1 MKRQIMRVCVAV
13 VVAAAAVTTGFV
25 AAAESWPE
33 GLSRCREKASSPF
46 LFVDDG
52 RASADI
58 VLPADDE
65 LLGNAGEWLRSFV
78 QREVGVALAVGGADH
93 LNERTNHLVAAVG
106 DDDPLIKRLV
116 AEGKLQLEPLVG
128 EQGFVVQRASDVE
141 TGELLVCWSPTNLGC
156 RYGLIEVLRSLHVVG
171 RSVESEL
178 GRVVERPQFPMRIC
192 YLNFAQ
198 HLENAF
204 NPNVLF
210 DVPVN
215 RWEREDWERLIDMV
229 SAFRYN
235 VFEFW
240 LVPSLF
246 SPEAIQGSKIQADF
260 AGMMNHTIAYA
271 KRRGVSVYPIQAV
284 NCVGRQWH
292 YRCPNTPKEHD
303 EILALWDYWSRT
315 LKGYDYIGFFPG
327 DPGGC
332 IKNGCTAETF
342 VDLCLE
348 LSGVVRKNNPEVT
361 VEVGTWGSPFAGWG
375 VPLWKGKPDR
385 AQRSMNY
392 LLGKLPDFPPGTMV
406 SINQG
411 FNPDCLPA
419 PHPAQHF
426 GNAGGDGRAYAKRAA
441 ETHTVLTWDYSVTE
455 GEGTVMPH
463 CRARRIFDRRREELA
478 LGCYSGG
485 ICYTMSPKLNCQS
498 IFCCAEAYWNPNCR
512 PEDVLIDYGRLV
524 FGEELAAI
532 GPLLEEFEVVPGWG
546 HYPPFPYSP
555 KRLEESMARL
565 LPLLEKVGPESESRL
580 PLAST
585 MAEYHASLVFFTE
598 LFRKCGTIAANLQEA
613 TSLAKTSGKA
623 PSTRKEL
630 LSLAEL
636 ERLLSD
642 SADFPQEKRLS
653 ELAAEIR
660 QLDMRQLR
668 TEYWNRV
675 YGIYDHIPH
684 PPEAARAQGATQTLF
699 ARFHYDLAIHHEP
712 SALETTLRDKGKPFL
727 CVDLGHPTSE
737 RGWSLS
743 GWTKPDEYQGERW
756 RTSFG
761 EPGLI
766 HRGDLKNENY
776 RWLVVRLCEGPA
788 GGRKTIA
795 VNGKVIAT
803 FERTGPPLDV
813 KREWWVTRSWPIPE
827 SLLKDGKLEIRFTDP
842 GVAIAALALAAERHV
857 SE

>member
-1 MKRQIMRVCVAV
+1 
-13 VVAAAAVTTGFV
+13 
-25 AAAESWPE
+25 
-33 GLSRCREKASSPF
+33 
-46 LFVDDG
+46 
-52 RASADI
+52 
-58 VLPADDE
+58 
-65 LLGNAGEWLRSFV
+65 
-78 QREVGVALAVGGADH
+78 
-93 LNERTNHLVAAVG
+93 
-106 DDDPLIKRLV
+106 
-116 AEGKLQLEPLVG
+116 
-128 EQGFVVQRASDVE
+128 
-141 TGELLVCWSPTNLGC
+141 
-156 RYGLIEVLRSLHVVG
+156 
-171 RSVESEL
+171 
-178 GRVVERPQFPMRIC
+178 MRIC

-215 RWEREDWERLIDMV
+215 RWERGDWERLIDMI

-246 SPEAIQGSKIQADF
+246 SPEAIQGGKIQADF
-260 AGMMNHTIAYA
+260 AEMMNHTIAYA
-271 KRRGVSVYPIQAV
+271 KRRGVSVYPIHGV

-292 YRCPNTPKEHD
+292 YHCPNTPKERD
-303 EILALWDYWSRT
+303 EIVALWDHWSRT
-315 LKGYDYIGFFPG
+315 LKGYDYLGFFPG

-332 IKNGCTAETF
+332 IENGCTAETF

-348 LSGVVRKNNPEVT
+348 LSGVVRKNNPEAT

-392 LLGKLPDFPPGTMV
+392 LLGKLPEFPPGTMI

-426 GNAGGDGRAYAKRAA
+426 PLAGGDGRAYAKRAA
-441 ETHTVLTWDYSVTE
+441 KTHTVLTWDYSVTE

-463 CRARRIFDRRREELA
+463 CRARRIFDRRREETA

-485 ICYTMSPKLNCQS
+485 ICYTMSPKLNCLS
-498 IFCCAEAYWNPNCR
+498 IFCCAEAYWNPQLQ
-512 PEDVLIDYGRLV
+512 PEHVLADYGRLV
-524 FGEELAAI
+524 FGDRLAAV

-546 HYPPFPYSP
+546 HYPPFPYTP
-555 KRLEESMARL
+555 KRLEECMAKL
-565 LPLLEKVGPESESRL
+565 LPLLEKVGPEAESRL

-585 MAEYHASLVFFTE
+585 MAEYRGSLVFFAE
-598 LFRKCGTIAANLQEA
+598 LFRKCATIAANVQEA
-613 TSLAKTSGKA
+613 TSLAKASGKV
-623 PSTRKEL
+623 PSEHKEL

-642 SADFPQEKRLS
+642 SGDFPQKKRLS
-653 ELAAEIR
+653 ELAAEVRRLDIR
-660 QLDMRQLR
+660 QLRA
-668 TEYWNRV
+668 EYWNRV
-675 YGIYDHIPH
+675 YGIYDDIPH
-684 PPEAARAQGATQTLF
+684 PPESARAQGATQTLF
-699 ARFHYDLAIHHEP
+699 RRFHYELAVPYEP
-712 SALETTLRDKGKPFL
+712 STLETALRDTGKPFL
-727 CVDLGHPTSE
+727 CLDLGHPISE

-743 GWTKPDEYQGERW
+743 GWSQPAEYQGEKW
-756 RTSFG
+756 RTSSS

-766 HRGDLKNENY
+766 HREDFRNEGY
-776 RWLVVRLCEGPA
+776 RWLVVRLTEGPA

-795 VNGKVIAT
+795 VNGRVITT

-827 SLLKDGKLEIRFTDP
+827 GLLQDGKLEIRFTDS
-842 GVAIAALALAAERHV
+842 GVAIAAVALAAERLV